1 VTNDRAPQHV
11 LRDQPSSGKGL
22 PSTVVGIGASAGGLE
37 ALQKFFSAAP
47 VGSGIAYVVIQH
59 FPPDQAS
66 SLVDLLHKQTRLTV
80 AEISPGVQVSP
91 DAVYVLPPGKYVEI
105 QDGRLSLHEPIEPR
119 GARMPIDCF
128 FRSLSLDQRENAVG
142 IILSGTGQDGT
153 KGIREIKERGG
164 MVMVQEPE
172 EAGFEDMPKSA
183 LQSDAADYILPADQ
197 LQQSLINYVE
207 HNELFDDRQEDVANE
222 PAQIEEIVHLLEA
235 NTEYDFRQYKHSTL
249 LRRIRRRV
257 TLRSLSSIDEYIHL
271 LRDKPEELTALGRD
285 LLICVTSFFRN
296 PEAWEELRT
305 EVVAKLV
312 AEKQESGEPIRI
324 WVPGCATGEEAYSLA
339 MLLNEAV
346 DGRRDRVQ
354 LFATDISNNAL
365 KVARAGLYPEV
376 ISADVSPE
384 RLRRFF
390 VRDGNGYRV
399 IKPLRDT
406 VVFASQDIK
415 GDPPFSKVD
424 LVSCRNLLIYLTPA
438 AQKNILAKIHF
449 ALRPGGYLFLGNSE
463 TPSRG
468 TAPFDPISTKWRI
481 YRRAAG
487 DAIPELYPR
496 RTRRVSLY
504 AVDAGSRKRQPP
516 GYRELLAEMKL
527 RHSTGAT
534 LFVNSR
540 WQPVYIA
547 GLVKQFFEVPE
558 GEQRQSILDMAR
570 GGLHLKLR
578 NALQRAAKENT
589 RSSFERARVKQD
601 SGPAILVSGTVLPVK
616 HPETEDAM
624 FLVELTGVPEPE
636 TAAAASPADEH
647 REEIARQL
655 EHELHE
661 TKEQLSSTI
670 EELEQANEA
679 LKAANEEAISVN
691 EELQSGNEELEA
703 SKKEL
708 QSLNEELTV
717 VNSRLEEKVRELEAA
732 NTDFDNLL
740 SSAKLAVVFLDVKF
754 RIRNFTPQA
763 ADLFRVIRSDIG
775 RPIGDLTHNFTSADL
790 MSDAQH
796 VLKTLG
802 TVEREVQT
810 QDGRWFLRE
819 MLPYR
824 TRDNRIEGVV
834 VTFHDVSRLKQVQHE
849 LQQQKEQLRLVTD
862 SLPALVAYIDRNER
876 YQVINRAYS
885 DWFSRPPEE
894 IRGRTMTEVLGK
906 TTYARVRAEVQ
917 RALAGETVFYERELV
932 YPRGARFVQVQ
943 YIPQLADDGDVL
955 GFYALIQDITERKQA
970 ENALRESENRFRV
983 MADSAPVLIWRS
995 GPDRLCNWVNRGWLE
1010 FTGCSLDDV
1019 LGEGWTARVHP
1030 EDLARY
1036 QREYQAAFDSRKPFE
1051 LEFRMRRADGAYRHL
1066 LERGVPLTE
1075 GSGEFLGYIASC
1087 TDITERTQFE
1097 RELDQARRE
1106 ADSANR
1112 SKSEFVANMSH
1123 EIRTP
1128 MTAILGY
1135 ADVLAAHLL
1144 DEDDLHCVE
1153 TIRRNGRFLLE
1164 IINDILD
1171 LSKIEAGRLEINF
1184 ERIRIDSLVNEIL
1197 AMMRLRSIEKG
1208 LTLEAQFASRIPE
1221 TIESDPRRVR
1231 QILIN
1236 LIGNAIKFTDR
1247 GSVRLRIALDEP
1259 QSQIVFEVTDTGIG
1273 ISEELQA
1280 RLFRPFTQADASVTR
1295 HYEGT
1300 GLGLAITRRLAE
1312 MLGGQISVESRLHEG
1327 STFRVTVGTGP
1338 IEQVPL
1344 VEPRLVEET
1353 ATVAPGVPNLAEC
1366 RVLVVDDR
1374 SEIRFL
1380 AKQFI
1385 EKSGATVELA
1395 VDGDDA
1401 LRTIERSERRNEPFD
1416 IVLLDMQMPV
1426 KDGYTTAR
1434 ELRARG
1440 FAQPIIAVTAHAMQ
1454 GDRQR
1459 CLDVGCNDYTPKPL
1473 EQRRLLELISQ
1484 YCRKPARDGA
1494 ANAREPLMSNKSSDL
1509 HSTSVP
1515 RPSSGPPSPS
1525 PPRRLPDGESC
1536 GAKAPG
1542 NSRRVLLVDDSHD
1555 ACLAQSMLLKMLG
1568 YEVET
1573 ATSGRDAI
1581 AVYDHFKP
1589 DIVLMDLGMPEMSGF
1604 EVVRQLRGKP
1614 GGDHSLYIALS
1625 GRGEEEDR
1633 AKAREAGF
1641 HRYAV
1646 KPVDLADLEQM
1657 FRPVSKTA
1665 DGPTNN

>member
-1 VTNDRAPQHV
+1 VVVTNDVSPQGAQASK
-11 LRDQPSSGKGL
+11 RSPDKNE
-22 PSTVVGIGASAGGLE
+22 PSTIVGVGTAAGGVEALKKFFASA
-37 ALQKFFSAAP
+37 P
-47 VGSGIAYVVIQH
+47 IGSGIAYVVIQH
-59 FPPDQAS
+59 WPPDHAS
-66 SLVDLLHKQTRLTV
+66 SLTDLLREQTQLSI
-80 AEISPGVQVSP
+80 AEISPDVRVEA
-91 DAVYVLPPGKYVEI
+91 DVIYVAPYGKYVEI
-105 QDGRLSLHEPIEPR
+105 REGRLSLHDPIEPQ
-119 GARMPIDCF
+119 GSRMPIDCF

-142 IILSGTGQDGT
+142 IVLSGTGQDGT
-153 KGIREIKERGG
+153 KGVREIKERGG

-172 EAGFEDMPKSA
+172 EAGFDDMPRSA
-183 LQSDAADYILPADQ
+183 LQSDVGDYVLPAEK
-197 LQQSLINYVE
+197 LQQALIHYVE
-207 HNELFDDRQEDVANE
+207 HNELFDDRPQDVADE
-222 PAQIEEIVHLLEA
+222 SAQIAEIVHMLEA

-271 LRDKPEELTALGRD
+271 LRDQPEELTALGND

-305 EVVAKLV
+305 EVIAKLV
-312 AEKQESGEPIRI
+312 EEKQSTGDPIRV

-339 MLLNEAV
+339 MLLSEAV
-346 DGRRDRVQ
+346 AGRRDRVQ

-365 KVARAGLYPEV
+365 KVARTGVYSEV

-399 IKPLRDT
+399 IKPLREM

-415 GDPPFSKVD
+415 GDPPFSRVD
-424 LVSCRNLLIYLTPA
+424 LVSCRNLLIYLTPT

-463 TPSRG
+463 TPCRG
-468 TAPFDPISTKWRI
+468 NAPFDPISTKWRI
-481 YRRAAG
+481 YRRGAG
-487 DAIPELYPR
+487 EALPDLDAR
-496 RTRRVSLY
+496 RTRRISLY
-504 AVDAGSRKRQPP
+504 ATESGSRKPQPA

-527 RHSTGAT
+527 RHSPGAT
-534 LFVNSR
+534 LFVNAR

-547 GLVKQFFEVPE
+547 GLAKQFFEVPE

-570 GGLHLKLR
+570 NGLHLKLR
-578 NALQRAAKENT
+578 NALQRAAKEN
-589 RSSFERARVKQD
+589 SLASFERARVKQD
-601 SGPAILVSGTVLPVK
+601 RGPAILASGSVLPVK
-616 HPETEDAM
+616 HPETDEVV
-624 FLVELTGVPEPE
+624 FLVEIIGVPEPE
-636 TAAAASPADEH
+636 TAPAPETPQADEN

-661 TKEQLSSTI
+661 TKEQLNSTI

-703 SKKEL
+703 SKREL

-717 VNSRLEEKVRELEAA
+717 VNARLEEKVRELEAA

-740 SSAKLAVVFLDVKF
+740 SSAKLAVIFLDTNF
-754 RIRNFTPQA
+754 RIRNYTPQA

-775 RPIGDLTHNFTSADL
+775 RPIADLTHNFTSSDL
-790 MSDAQH
+790 LPDAQH
-796 VLKTLG
+796 VLKTLAS
-802 TVEREVQT
+802 VEREMQT

-834 VTFHDVSRLKQVQHE
+834 VTFHDVSRLKEIQHE
-849 LQQQKEQLRLVTD
+849 LQRQKDQLRLVTD
-862 SLPALVAYIDRNER
+862 SLPALIAYVDRDER
-876 YQVINRAYS
+876 YQFLNAAFEKWHSRSIADSLGKRLREVL
-885 DWFSRPPEE
+885 SRPIYDS
-894 IRGRTMTEVLGK
+894 IRPDVE
-906 TTYARVRAEVQ
+906 
-917 RALAGETVFYERELV
+917 RALAGETVSYERELT
-932 YPRGARFVQVQ
+932 YPNGPRFVQVQ
-943 YIPQLADDGDVL
+943 YMPQRADDGEVL
-955 GFYALIQDITERKQA
+955 GFYALIQDVGERKRA
-970 ENALRESENRFRV
+970 E
-983 MADSAPVLIWRS
+983 
-995 GPDRLCNWVNRGWLE
+995 
-1010 FTGCSLDDV
+1010 
-1019 LGEGWTARVHP
+1019 
-1030 EDLARY
+1030 
-1036 QREYQAAFDSRKPFE
+1036 AA
-1051 LEFRMRRADGAYRHL
+1051 
-1066 LERGVPLTE
+1066 LER
-1075 GSGEFLGYIASC
+1075 
-1087 TDITERTQFE
+1087 
-1097 RELDQARRE
+1097 ARRE
-1106 ADSANR
+1106 ADSANQ

-1171 LSKIEAGRLEINF
+1171 LSKIEAGRLDMNL
-1184 ERIRIDSLVNEIL
+1184 ERIRLDALVNEIL
-1197 AMMRLRSIEKG
+1197 AMMRLRTIEKG
-1208 LTLEAQFASRIPE
+1208 LTLEAQFVGRIPE
-1221 TIESDPRRVR
+1221 TVESDPRRMR

-1247 GSVRLRIALDEP
+1247 GSVRLRIAFDEAD
-1259 QSQIVFEVTDTGIG
+1259 SQIVFEVIDTGIG

-1300 GLGLAITRRLAE
+1300 GLGLAITRRLAQ
-1312 MLGGQISVESRLHEG
+1312 MLGGEVSVQSRLQEG
-1327 STFRVTVGTGP
+1327 STFRVTLSTGSL
-1338 IEQVPL
+1338 EGVPL
-1344 VEPRLVEET
+1344 VEPRLVEE
-1353 ATVAPGVPNLAEC
+1353 ATTVIPGVPQLSGC
-1366 RVLVVDDR
+1366 RALVVDDR

-1401 LRTIERSERRNEPFD
+1401 MRAIEHSERRKEPFD
-1416 IVLLDMQMPV
+1416 VVLLDMQMPV

-1440 FAQPIIAVTAHAMQ
+1440 FKQPIIAVTAHAMQ
-1454 GDRQR
+1454 GDRDR
-1459 CLDVGCNDYTPKPL
+1459 CIEVGCNDYTPKPL

-1484 YCRKPARDGA
+1484 YYRRRNSRGA
-1494 ANAREPLMSNKSSDL
+1494 GSEAEPSMSERTFDL
-1509 HSTSVP
+1509 RLHEGP
-1515 RPSSGPPSPS
+1515 GRLADRPSSQSGSAGKS
-1525 PPRRLPDGESC
+1525 AD
-1536 GAKAPG
+1536 APA
-1542 NSRRVLLVDDSHD
+1542 NSRRVLLVDDSKD
-1555 ACLAQSMLLKMLG
+1555 ACVAQSMLLKLRG
-1568 YEVET
+1568 YEVQT
-1573 ATSGRDAI
+1573 ATSGRDALT
-1581 AVYDHFKP
+1581 VYERFKP
-1589 DIVLMDLGMPEMSGF
+1589 DIVLLDLGMPEMSGF
-1604 EVVRQLRGKP
+1604 DVVRQLRGKP
-1614 GGDHSLYIALS
+1614 GAGQTLFIAVS

-1633 AKAREAGF
+1633 IKAREAGF
-1641 HRYAV
+1641 HCYAI
-1646 KPVDLADLEQM
+1646 KPVDLADLEEM
-1657 FRPVSKTA
+1657 FHPAPNNTS
-1665 DGPTNN
+1665 GPEKN